1 MQEKIYKVMGSAGA
15 AALTLGICVLVGGIA
30 TGILLIIQGGRLL
43 KNKGNVI
50 F

>member
-1 MQEKIYKVMGSAGA
+1 MQEKIYKVMGTTGA
-15 AALTLGICVLVGGIA
+15 ATLAIGICVLAGGIVS
-30 TGILLIIQGGRLL
+30 GILLIVNGGRLL